1 MQHMHVFYAHDYT
14 WTLVVDELTPELTGP
29 ELRQEVQEKSIR
41 VWYDPESVMKSVPLK
56 AHGEESRYTQQPSSN
71 SC

>member
-1 MQHMHVFYAHDYT
+1 M
-14 WTLVVDELTPELTGP
+14 VDELTPELTGP